1 MNDLSQ
7 ALAALLVYFSV
18 QPLTYTAAAL
28 GYNTLP
34 ETEQCDTFV
43 NPRIT
48 ATVTEWLIPTA
59 FAAAI
64 LLPSSMYGRQ
74 MLLSAAAASIAVF
87 YANIV
92 TAVCPPAWT
101 IAPTSWRNRLNI
113 SSNESAVFVPQ
124 AVEFQWRSAVVYT
137 ALATVLLILTIQH
150 PENSQWYRLSLRKK
164 LDRHARWLLAV
175 TCIACIVLLAEAPS
189 IDKLEVSVL
198 CRGGLR
204 HPEKVFDTA
213 DNAFGPTQGRG
224 FDYVVGITLC
234 LAAVAL
240 ITTSFA
246 HEKPSSPWEW
256 GVMTLSRFAAVATFV
271 ATGTTLATM
280 LNTLKNPGC
289 TTAINGFKDD
299 STRAAVALLAY
310 AWIARIL
317 CLLPSSDNDYV
328 VIKTSFF

>member
-48 ATVTEWLIPTA
+48 ATVTEWLIPA
-59 FAAAI
+59 VFAAAI
-64 LLPSSMYGRQ
+64 FLPSTMYGRQ

-87 YANIV
+87 YANVV
-92 TAVCPPAWT
+92 TAVCPPAWAIT
-101 IAPTSWRNRLNI
+101 QNSWALRLQVP
-113 SSNESAVFVPQ
+113 SNESAIFVPQ
-124 AVEFQWRSAVVYT
+124 AVQYQWRSAIVYT
-137 ALATVLLILTIQH
+137 ALGTVLLILTIQH
-150 PENSQWYRLSLRKK
+150 PENSQWYRLSLRKR
-164 LDRHARWLLAV
+164 LDRHARFLLVV
-175 TCIACIVLLAEAPS
+175 TCIACIVLLADAPT
-189 IDKLEVSVL
+189 IDKLEVPLL
-198 CRGGLR
+198 CRGGPR

-224 FDYVVGITLC
+224 FDYVVGITLGM
-234 LAAVAL
+234 AAAAL
-240 ITTSFA
+240 ISA
-246 HEKPSSPWEW
+246 SVACERPVSLWQH
-256 GVMTLSRFAAVATFV
+256 GVMTFSRFCAAAAFV
-271 ATGTTLATM
+271 ATGTTLAIM

-289 TTAINGFKDD
+289 TSAIDGFQAD
-299 STRAAVALLAY
+299 STRAAVALIAY

-317 CLLPSSDNDYV
+317 CLLPSFDDDYV
-328 VIKTSFF
+328 VLKVNNF